1 LSLEDLHPALPPR
14 SDLTAL
20 EAVMEVDSEK
30 KRLEEE
36 AEYLA
41 SLEMTDEIE
50 HRLTD
55 V

>member
-1 LSLEDLHPALPPR
+1 MAFMLLFTPH

-20 EAVMEVDSEK
+20 EAVMEVDEEK

-36 AEYLA
+36 AELLA
-41 SLEMTDEIE
+41 TLEMTEEIE